1 MLTGSQLIQLVKSN
15 PDLNRSQLAKK
26 AGYVRTTDEGK
37 EQILVQRFYDALL
50 TAQGMPIKKGKTG
63 AGGKTAQYETSVH
76 KSGILLVGKTYTAE
90 AGFEPGDVFGIE
102 VREDGIWL
110 PLKERE
116 LVERRIK
123 AAKPN
128 KVAAAAKSET
138 VAVAA

>member
-1 MLTGSQLIQLVKSN
+1 MLTGPQLIQLVKSN

-50 TAQGMPIKKGKTG
+50 TAQGMPIKKGKPGT
-63 AGGKTAQYETSVH
+63 GGKTAQHETTIH

-90 AGFEPGDVFGIE
+90 AGFEPGDAFGIE
-102 VREDGIWL
+102 MREDGIWL
-110 PLKERE
+110 PLKERD
-116 LVERRIK
+116 
-123 AAKPN
+123 
-128 KVAAAAKSET
+128 VAARRQVLAKSEK

>member
-102 VREDGIWL
+102 VRDDGIWL
-110 PLKERE
+110 QLKERD
-116 LVERRIK
+116 V
-123 AAKPN
+123 AARKDTTA
-128 KVAAAAKSET
+128 KSETAAAAAKSEK